1 MLYRIQLLGIG
12 MLLFLGLA
20 TQAQNVAINEDNS
33 TADPSAILDIKS
45 TTKGLLI
52 PRMTTTQRE
61 NISSPAEGLLV
72 YDIDLQGY
80 YYYKSTAWVGIGTSG
95 SDNLG
100 NHTAT
105 LNLQLNNHWLSNDG
119 DSEGIRIDAD
129 GKVGIATTTMYQA
142 LNVNGL
148 MYASTG
154 IEMGGLGRYIGSNLY
169 YDSNWKYRA
178 DGEGWL
184 IRHGNGGLMEFYTA
198 SSGTAGNN
206 ATIDLRMAIENTGH
220 VGIGLSNPI
229 VPLHVRN
236 TTDLSIGWTPNA
248 RTTVLLEGTST
259 GAVLSLISGNTGQ
272 SSVWFGDSDLEN
284 NGRLRYEHDVNTME
298 FWVNNGI
305 RMTIDANGNV
315 GIGDNTPA
323 GPLEVRTSSTITE
336 ALISQ
341 FTAGDGRTL
350 QLLQPDNS
358 DVNDYFTFLTFNALQ
373 FRVDAVDALS
383 IEADG
388 SVKVGP
394 YTLPKID
401 GTNGQVLT
409 TNGSG
414 TVTWGTPTG
423 DNLGDHI
430 ATTNLRLNGNYL
442 SNDGDNEGI
451 YVATNGNVGIGT
463 NAPAGLFDVRATDG
477 TSITDQSQ
485 TFSTNYSNSTGGHYQ
500 TFIPGV
506 TGELTALDLR
516 YRGTGSSNIV
526 TVSIYE
532 GSGTGGTLLA
542 SQSVSFSGSSGA
554 VIARTINFSGVNLVI
569 GTTYSI
575 HLSSATNVYYAN
587 FSNAYPDGS
596 FTGEFGDI
604 YFVTYMTVSSSFTV
618 TSSGVG
624 INNTSPSV
632 ALDITGDIEYTGT
645 ITDVSD
651 RRLKAEFRP
660 IRQALSR
667 VKQLK
672 GFTYHM
678 KNDPKKVREY
688 GVIAQEVQKLFPEMV
703 KVIDPEKGHL
713 GVSYIQLV
721 PVLLEAVK
729 AQDDKITAVEKE
741 NKALKTQLREL
752 EALKKQVA
760 EAKVLKARLE
770 KIEAILNAKAKK

>member
-1 MLYRIQLLGIG
+1 